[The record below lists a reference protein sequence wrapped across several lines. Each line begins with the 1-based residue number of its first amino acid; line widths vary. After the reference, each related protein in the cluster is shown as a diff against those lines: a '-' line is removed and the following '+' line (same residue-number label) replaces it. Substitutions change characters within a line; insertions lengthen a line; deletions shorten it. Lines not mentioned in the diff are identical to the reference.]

1 MSNLG
6 FIRALQLDAAH
17 KNQKESLVKAGREAE
32 ERLDELQLLG
42 DLEQAHIDAD
52 KVLCDLLSALG
63 FKEVVAE
70 FDAIDKYYG

>member
-6 FIRALQLDAAH
+6 FIRALQLDAAQ
-17 KNQKESLVKAGREAE
+17 KNQKESVAKAAHEAE
-32 ERLDELQLLG
+32 ERLEELQLLG

-63 FKEVVAE
+63 FGNVVAE
-70 FDAIDKYYG
+70 FEAIDKYYG

>member
-6 FIRALQLDAAH
+6 FIRALQLDAAQKH
-17 KNQKESLVKAGREAE
+17 QKESLVKAGREAE
-32 ERLDELQLLG
+32 ERLEELQLLG

-52 KVLCDLLSALG
+52 KVLCDLLTALG

>member
-32 ERLDELQLLG
+32 ERLEELQLLG

-52 KVLCDLLSALG
+52 KVLCDLLTALG

>member
-6 FIRALQLDAAH
+6 FIRALQLDAAQ
-17 KNQKESLVKAGREAE
+17 KNQKESVIKAGREAE
-32 ERLDELQLLG
+32 ERLEELQLLG
-42 DLEQAHIDAD
+42 DLEQAHVDAD

-70 FDAIDKYYG
+70 FEAIDKYYG

>member
-32 ERLDELQLLG
+32 ERLEELQLLG

>member
-32 ERLDELQLLG
+32 ERLEELQLLG

-63 FKEVVAE
+63 FKDVVAE
-70 FDAIDKYYG
+70 FEAIDKYYG